1 MFVLEIVYATKNM
14 TRTKRNKIDSVDWMV
29 HQNRGQHRTNDFEDV
44 ALIVRRG
51 FPVSFKTCSVI
62 ESVSFSAVTS
72 SNNGDSNPRLSK
84 PKKAVTEVLL
94 SLKKPNISGWV
105 LQCSEKQDTEE
116 HEYSVTPP
124 ANCVVG
130 NWVASVKVG
139 GEETSQGVII
149 LFNPFCEKDQVY
161 MENLKEQEEYV
172 MTDTGLVFGAA
183 SWKLKPEGWGWIFG
197 QFDSQVLYCCLHLLD
212 KSSLSTASKSSAV
225 LISRAMSA
233 MVNAQDDDGVLVGN
247 WSGDYSDGIDP
258 SEWGSSVDILLKY
271 YKTKKPV
278 RYGQCW
284 VFSGVLVTVLRA
296 LGIPCRS
303 VTNYRSAHDT
313 ELNMAIDIFHDKN
326 GDKIESDDSVWNFH
340 LWNEIWT
347 KRPDLPTGYD
357 GWQALDATPQEM
369 SDGLYQ
375 AGPSSLKAIKAGAV
389 YLPYDARFIF
399 AEVNADR
406 VYWHEN
412 EDGDYEIKK
421 IDKTHVGKMVVTKA
435 VGSNKPA
442 YITDLYK
449 HKEGSQEERH
459 QTRLAV
465 TFGTEPDLYEY
476 TEQQE
481 EIDMKFDCDFD
492 YIVIGEPVHYNLE
505 LKLNNLPSAK
515 VVLTATAS
523 IYSYNGKFIG
533 RVGSQQHSLQLPEQ
547 SSFTGTFLPEEYA
560 PHANFRSFL
569 KISLMYN
576 LVEQNDMGFLEEEI
590 PLRAPPPTLTI
601 DGQRPFPCNQPVQLT
616 FSFTNKFLATLTGGY
631 FKLNAPGFS
640 SRKLLYIKRD
650 LPQGESCTYTLEYT
664 PRRRGEVN
672 LVVSFSS
679 DQHKGLQGYNTITV
693 S

>member
-1 MFVLEIVYATKNM
+1 MFISEVVRAKMIQS
-14 TRTKRNKIDSVDWMV
+14 KRSKVDDSVDWMV
-29 HQNRGQHRTNDFEDV
+29 HQNRATHKTNDFEDV

-51 FPVSFKTCSVI
+51 FPISFKTCSAIDGVT
-62 ESVSFSAVTS
+62 FSAVTS
-72 SNNGDSNPRLSK
+72 SENGGTSATTCKSK
-84 PKKAVTEVLL
+84 RAVTDVLL
-94 SLKKPNISGWV
+94 SPKKPSVSGWV
-105 LQCSEKQDTEE
+105 LKCSESGDTA
-116 HEYSVTPP
+116 EYELSVTPP

-130 NWVASVKVG
+130 NWVASVRFE
-139 GEETSQGVII
+139 GEEFQQGLII

-161 MENLKEQEEYV
+161 MENVDEHEEYV

-197 QFDSQVLYCCLHLLD
+197 QFDSQVLYCCLYLLE
-212 KSSLSTASKSSAV
+212 KSSLSTVSKSSAV
-225 LISRAMSA
+225 LVSRAMSA

-247 WSGDYSDGIDP
+247 WSGDYSGGVDP
-258 SEWGSSVDILLKY
+258 SEWGSSVDILLQY
-271 YKTKKPV
+271 YQTKKPV
-278 RYGQCW
+278 CYGQCW

-326 GDKIESDDSVWNFH
+326 GDKIETDDSVWNFH
-340 LWNEIWT
+340 LWNEVWT
-347 KRPDLPTGYD
+347 KRPDLPAGYD

-375 AGPSSLKAIKAGAV
+375 AGPSSLKAIKSGAV

-435 VGSNKPA
+435 VRSDKPE
-442 YITDLYK
+442 YITDQYK

-465 TFGTEPDLYEY
+465 TFGTEPDLYKCAEK
-476 TEQQE
+476 QE

-492 YIVIGEPVHYNLE
+492 YIVIGEPVHYNLQ
-505 LKLNNLPSAK
+505 LNLNTLPSAN
-515 VVLTATAS
+515 VVLNATAS
-523 IYSYNGKFIG
+523 IYNYNGKFIG
-533 RVGSQQHSLQLPEQ
+533 RVGSQQHKLKLPEQ
-547 SSFTGTFLPEEYA
+547 SSFTGSFLPEDYA

-569 KISLMYN
+569 KISIMYN
-576 LVEQNDMGFLEEEI
+576 LPEENDMGFLEEEI
-590 PLRAPPPTLTI
+590 PLRAPPPTLTVH
-601 DGQRPFPCNQPVQLT
+601 GQAPFLYSRPIKLT
-616 FSFTNKFLATLTGGY
+616 FSITNKFLATLTGGY

-640 SRKLLYIKRD
+640 SRKFLYIEQNLAHGD
-650 LPQGESCTYTLEYT
+650 TCTFDLEYT
-664 PRRRGEVN
+664 PKRRGDIY

-679 DQHKGLQGYNTITV
+679 DQHKGLQGYNSITV